1 MLSAASGVA
10 LTATAGWLI
19 ARSAEH
25 PPVLVLMVAIVGVR
39 LFGLARPVLRY
50 AERLLSHDVAL
61 TELAERRARVFD
73 AVVPLV
79 PGALGPARGD
89 LLTSLVD
96 DVDAVVDRAL
106 RVRQPVVTG
115 DAGGSDGGR
124 CSPPPSTPGSPPSC
138 SR

>member
-1 MLSAASGVA
+1 MATGLGVLSAASGVA

-50 AERLLSHDVAL
+50 AERLLSHDLAL
-61 TELAERRARVFD
+61 TELAERRARVFE

-89 LLTSLVD
+89 LLTSSS
-96 DVDAVVDRAL
+96 
-106 RVRQPVVTG
+106 TT
-115 DAGGSDGGR
+115 
-124 CSPPPSTPGSPPSC
+124 STPAWTAPCGCASPWSPA
-138 SR
+138 RWWV